1 MIYYFSTL
9 ILFNLFCITYFDKIS
24 PLIKI
29 IDKPNQSHKTHKKN
43 IPSVGGILL
52 FFNILIFS
60 IFFFTN
66 KDKDI
71 IFLYT
76 SIFNNINELVYF
88 LVIYSLFFFK
98 GVFDD
103 VKNINANIK
112 FILSIIFII
121 ILISLD
127 NQTLLKTLIFKDLNL
142 EINLLFMK
150 LIFTI
155 FCFLAFINALNMFDG
170 INLQVPLYST
180 FITLFLLINLGT
192 NLFLL
197 TILIFLI
204 FFSFLNYKSKCFL
217 GDSGSLGLGFIFS
230 YFFIKSYNIDQIIL
244 CDEIF
249 LLMLLPGLELIRLT
263 VSRLLKARH
272 PFLADQNHLHHL
284 LNQRICIKK
293 TLLISL
299 SVIIIPIIINELIG
313 ETIKIILVTI
323 SIYIFLI
330 FRLKKH

>member
-9 ILFNLFCITYFDKIS
+9 ILFNLFCVIYFDKIS
-24 PLIKI
+24 LLIKI

-43 IPSVGGILL
+43 ISSVGGVLL

-60 IFFFTN
+60 IFFFAN
-66 KDKDI
+66 KDL

-142 EINLLFMK
+142 EINLSFMK

-155 FCFLAFINALNMFDG
+155 FCFLTFINALNMFDG
-170 INLQVPLYST
+170 INLQVSLYST
-180 FITLFLLINLGT
+180 FITLFLLINLGI
-192 NLFLL
+192 NLLLL

>member
-1 MIYYFSTL
+1 MIYYFLTL
-9 ILFNLFCITYFDKIS
+9 ILFNLFCVIYFDKIS
-24 PLIKI
+24 SLIRI
-29 IDKPNQSHKTHKKN
+29 IDKPNQFHKTHKKN
-43 IPSVGGILL
+43 ISAVGGILL

-60 IFFFTN
+60 IFFFVN
-66 KDKDI
+66 KDKNI

-88 LVIYSLFFFK
+88 LIIYLLFFFK

-103 VKNINANIK
+103 LKNINANLK
-112 FILSIIFII
+112 FFLSIIFIL

-127 NQTLLKTLIFKDLNL
+127 NQIVLKTLIFQDLNVK
-142 EINLLFMK
+142 INLSFMK
-150 LIFTI
+150 LFFTI
-155 FCFLAFINALNMFDG
+155 FCFLTFINALNMFDG
-170 INLQVPLYST
+170 INLQVSLYSI
-180 FITLFLLINLGT
+180 FMTLFLLINLGI

-249 LLMLLPGLELIRLT
+249 LLMLVPGLELIRLT
-263 VSRLLKARH
+263 ISRLLKSRH

-284 LNQRICIKK
+284 LNKRIGLEK

-299 SVIIIPIIINELIG
+299 CLIIMPVIINELFG
-313 ETIKIILVTI
+313 ETIKIILITI
-323 SIYIFLI
+323 FIYIFLI
-330 FRLKKH
+330 FKLKKS

>member
-9 ILFNLFCITYFDKIS
+9 ILFNLFCVIYFDKIS
-24 PLIKI
+24 SLIKV

-43 IPSVGGILL
+43 ISSVGGILL

-60 IFFFTN
+60 IYFFANKN
-66 KDKDI
+66 KDI
-71 IFLYT
+71 NFLYT

-88 LVIYSLFFFK
+88 LVIYLLFFFK

-142 EINLLFMK
+142 EINLSFMK

-155 FCFLAFINALNMFDG
+155 FCFLTFINALNMFDG
-170 INLQVPLYST
+170 INLQVSLYST
-180 FITLFLLINLGT
+180 FITLFLLINLGI
-192 NLFLL
+192 NLLLL

-249 LLMLLPGLELIRLT
+249 LLMLIPGLDLIRLT
-263 VSRLLKARH
+263 ISRLLKAKH
-272 PFLADQNHLHHL
+272 PFSADQNHLHHL
-284 LNQRICIKK
+284 LNKRIGTKK

-299 SVIIIPIIINELIG
+299 SLIIIPIVINELIG
-313 ETIKIILVTI
+313 ETIKIILVI
-323 SIYIFLI
+323 IFIYIFLI
-330 FRLKKH
+330 FSLKKY

>member
-9 ILFNLFCITYFDKIS
+9 ILFNLFCVIYFDKIS
-24 PLIKI
+24 LLIKI

-43 IPSVGGILL
+43 ISSVGGVLL

-60 IFFFTN
+60 IFFFAN
-66 KDKDI
+66 KDL

-88 LVIYSLFFFK
+88 LIVYSLFFFK

-103 VKNINANIK
+103 VKNINANLK
-112 FILSIIFII
+112 FILSIVF
-121 ILISLD
+121 ILILVSLD
-127 NQTLLKTLIFKDLNL
+127 NQILLKTLIFKDLNL
-142 EINLLFMK
+142 EINLSFMK

-155 FCFLAFINALNMFDG
+155 FCFLTFINALNMFDG
-170 INLQVPLYST
+170 INLQVSLYST
-180 FITLFLLINLGT
+180 FITLFLLINLGI
-192 NLFLL
+192 NLLLL

>member
-9 ILFNLFCITYFDKIS
+9 ILFNLFCVIYFDKIS
-24 PLIKI
+24 LLIKI

-43 IPSVGGILL
+43 ISSVGGVLL

-60 IFFFTN
+60 IFFFAN
-66 KDKDI
+66 KDL

-142 EINLLFMK
+142 EINLSFMK

-155 FCFLAFINALNMFDG
+155 FCFLTFINALNMFDG
-170 INLQVPLYST
+170 INLQVSLYST
-180 FITLFLLINLGT
+180 FITLFLLINLGI
-192 NLFLL
+192 NLLLL

-249 LLMLLPGLELIRLT
+249 LLMLIPGLDLIRLT
-263 VSRLLKARH
+263 ISRLLKAKH
-272 PFLADQNHLHHL
+272 PFSADQNHLHHL
-284 LNQRICIKK
+284 LNKRIGTKK

-299 SVIIIPIIINELIG
+299 SLIIIPIVINELIG
-313 ETIKIILVTI
+313 ETIKIILVI
-323 SIYIFLI
+323 IFIYIFLI
-330 FRLKKH
+330 FSLKKY

>member
-142 EINLLFMK
+142 EINLSFMK

-155 FCFLAFINALNMFDG
+155 FCFLTFINALNMFDG
-170 INLQVPLYST
+170 INLQVSLYST
-180 FITLFLLINLGT
+180 FITLFLLINLGI
-192 NLFLL
+192 NLLLL

>member
-9 ILFNLFCITYFDKIS
+9 ILFNLFCVIYFDKIS
-24 PLIKI
+24 LLIKI

-43 IPSVGGILL
+43 ISSVGGVLL

-60 IFFFTN
+60 IFFFAN
-66 KDKDI
+66 KDL

-88 LVIYSLFFFK
+88 LIVYSLFFFK

-103 VKNINANIK
+103 VKNINANLK
-112 FILSIIFII
+112 FILSIVF
-121 ILISLD
+121 ILILVSLD
-127 NQTLLKTLIFKDLNL
+127 NQILLKTLIFKDLNL
-142 EINLLFMK
+142 EINLSFMK

-155 FCFLAFINALNMFDG
+155 FCFLTFINALNMFDG
-170 INLQVPLYST
+170 INLQVSLYST
-180 FITLFLLINLGT
+180 FITLFLLIKLGINL
-192 NLFLL
+192 LLL

-249 LLMLLPGLELIRLT
+249 LLMLIPGLDLIRLT
-263 VSRLLKARH
+263 ISRLLKAKH
-272 PFLADQNHLHHL
+272 PFSADQNHLHHL
-284 LNQRICIKK
+284 LNKRIGTKK

-299 SVIIIPIIINELIG
+299 SLIIIPIVINELIG
-313 ETIKIILVTI
+313 ETIKTILVI
-323 SIYIFLI
+323 IFIYIFLI
-330 FRLKKH
+330 FSLKKY